1 MNQLTTY
8 YRLYAKFNGEKN
20 FKPIDCST
28 GRPVINLI
36 YATLIPRE
44 NLGKLTENYKG
55 IDPSFAIIEARSTEN
70 TETIKINYK

>member
-1 MNQLTTY
+1 MKQLTTY
-8 YRLYAKFNGEKN
+8 FRLYAKFNGENN

-36 YATLIPRE
+36 YATLVPKE

-55 IDPSFAIIEARSTEN
+55 IDPTFAIIEARSTET
-70 TETIKINYK
+70 TETIKINYE